1 MVFDARAIK
10 LLAVGQHLT
19 SPEFPGLRIEATIQR
34 RTWLYRYKSPVDA
47 RMRQIKI
54 GQWPTTSV
62 GAAIAH
68 WERLREARNGGEDP
82 ALEAKLRRVELRRAA
97 ELERQA
103 AGRDLYSVERA
114 CADYYLG
121 HVRLSRASKG
131 ATEVRRMFATMLGEL
146 AKAPAASLTRA
157 QAFDLIK
164 NYAETAPVQARK
176 LRSELGAA
184 WDYAVDSGRLDE
196 NTPNWWRQILRGKIR
211 SKGKKI
217 AGANVGAAKRVLSED
232 EVGRLI
238 RWLPNFTA
246 VVEDALTMYLWTGT
260 RGGEICA
267 MRGDEVAQESDGTWW
282 WTIPKE
288 KTKSARH
295 PGATDLRVPLF
306 GRALNVVRRR
316 KERYGTS
323 FLFPAK
329 TKELRPT
336 EQKTVQVAV
345 YYHQPYSAT
354 TPSHQRPRLTVTHWG
369 PHDLRRTARTIL
381 ASLGCPDAVGEAILG
396 HKPAGIIATYNRHSY
411 DKERREWVK
420 RLSDHLE
427 ALAARPGDEQSS
439 ST

>member
-10 LLAVGQHLT
+10 SLAVGQHLT
-19 SPEFPGLRIEATIQR
+19 SAEFPGLRVEASTQR
-34 RTWLYRYKSPVDA
+34 KTWVYRYKSPVDG
-47 RMRQIKI
+47 RMRQFKI
-54 GQWPTTSV
+54 GQWPAMSV
-62 GAAIAH
+62 HAAVAG
-68 WERLREARNGGEDP
+68 WERLREARSGGEDP
-82 ALEAKLRRVELRRAA
+82 ALAARLRRAESRRKA

-103 AGRDLYSVERA
+103 TGRQVYTVERV
-114 CADYYLG
+114 CDDYYLG
-121 HVRLSRASKG
+121 HVRFSRAHKG
-131 ATEVRRMFATMLGEL
+131 ATEVRRMFATMLGEA
-146 AKAPAASLTRA
+146 AKLPAASLTRA

-164 NYAETAPVQARK
+164 SYAEAAPVQARR
-176 LRSELGAA
+176 LRAELGAA
-184 WDYAVDSGRLDE
+184 WDYAIDAGRLDE

-211 SKGKKI
+211 SKGKKV
-217 AGANVGAAKRVLSED
+217 AGANVGIVKRVLSEE

-246 VVEDALTMYLWTGT
+246 LVEDVLTMYLWTAT
-260 RGGEICA
+260 RGGEICT
-267 MRGDEVAQESDGTWW
+267 MRGDEVTRDSDGTWW

-288 KTKSARH
+288 KTKNAQH

-306 GRALNVVRRR
+306 GRALNVVLRR
-316 KERYGTS
+316 KERYGDS

-329 TKELRPT
+329 TKELKPT

-369 PHDLRRTARTIL
+369 AHDLRRTARTLL
-381 ASLGCPDAVGEAILG
+381 AALGCPDAVGEAILG

-411 DKERREWVK
+411 DPERKEWLK

-427 ALAARPGDEQSS
+427 VLAARAGDVQS
-439 ST
+439 